1 MKKTLKIIGWTL
13 FSVFLIALI
22 LPFIVSERNN
32 ETGGPEMNIAGPQVY
47 SSNPFTNMMDR
58 LRNIFAS
65 KRGID
70 LPDENSSDTLLSV
83 GKKSKNKDKNKK
95 RASLNRSNKDNKF
108 AKGAGKSETNR
119 QNGASAQGDP
129 LNLPETNEWV
139 IGEQTM
145 PLVAAKGM
153 HETKLTDPVYAR
165 QKAAQQTEN
174 LLEQKDEIPGA
185 GTEEKSTFGKLFSPI
200 KNWLGIGEK
209 KADKQASG
217 KANDFI
223 VSATRSGVRGAR
235 SSSGQND
242 MESFDRQSAVNDISN
257 MINSIA
263 TMRADAKYPNPQTA
277 KEREARDRMI
287 KEETRKEIN
296 RLNKDYLVYLQQKM
310 AETPQEHVDVVG
322 KLVLNP
328 WSANIEKSS
337 DLISDENLPIE
348 STSGENLK
356 KVLNSK
362 QGEMLKNTLNSKY
375 VKAVPWKTIGEI
387 QTEKMLQQIQTEGAL
402 SENNREPSKLK
413 GNENNPPVL
422 LIYGMAE
429 GKNGMLSFLEQSL
442 ANRDEQVSQAY
453 ADSKKID
460 SLQDDTKSNT
470 VPPWFNN
477 RAEDMQT
484 LYRIRGCDKTNC
496 HWVLNSVTE
505 DKNGPALYPVRT
517 TMALAGRKNE
527 EIPSDIREKIA
538 PQFIEAFI
546 EKMES
551 DESKQSY
558 FEQSKK
564 YYLEREDMDENA
576 AEAEAQWVID
586 GLYSDANKS
595 ARIKEWTKQAKYN
608 LDANTFLPITEEE
621 LPELV
626 QNIVDRGGNVI
637 AGSQE
642 EEYNVGKVLENSGIL
657 VGTALTST
665 DENITEYEQDPRG
678 YIRNVRKNTQQRV
691 EYTGQQVSNK
701 LTPIKL
707 KTKFSEQ
714 NTSKGKND
722 ISLN

>member
-13 FSVFLIALI
+13 FSVFLIALV
-22 LPFIVSERNN
+22 LPFIVSEQRS
-32 ETGGPEMNIAGPQVY
+32 EKDGPNMNITGPQVY
-47 SSNPFTNMMDR
+47 SSNPFTNLMDR
-58 LRNIFAS
+58 LRNMFGS

-70 LPDENSSDTLLSV
+70 VSDEDASGTLLSD
-83 GKKSKNKDKNKK
+83 GKNSKNNHKNKNKK
-95 RASLNRSNKDNKF
+95 RASLKRNKKDNKF
-108 AKGAGKSETNR
+108 AKGAGKSETSQ
-119 QNGASAQGDP
+119 QNGSSASAQDP
-129 LNLPETNEWV
+129 LNLPETNDWV

-145 PLVAAKGM
+145 PLVSAKGM

-165 QKAAQQTEN
+165 QKAAQEAGK
-174 LLEQKDEIPGA
+174 LLEPKDEIPAA
-185 GTEEKSTFGKLFSPI
+185 GSAEKSKSGGIFSPI

-223 VSATRSGVRGAR
+223 ASATRSGVRGAR

-242 MESFDRQSAVNDISN
+242 MGSFDRQSAVNDINN

-263 TMRADAKYPNPQTA
+263 TMRADAKYPNPTTA

-296 RLNKDYLVYLQQKM
+296 RLNKDYLAHLQQKM
-310 AETPQEHVDVVG
+310 AETPQEHVDVVE
-322 KLVLNP
+322 KLILNP
-328 WSANIEKSS
+328 WTAS
-337 DLISDENLPIE
+337 DAKVSDENVPIE
-348 STSGENLK
+348 SK
-356 KVLNSK
+356 R
-362 QGEMLKNTLNSKY
+362 GEMLLNTLSSKY

-387 QTEKMLQQIQTEGAL
+387 QTEKMIQQIRQEGIL
-402 SENNREPSKLK
+402 KENNQEPKKLA
-413 GNENNPPVL
+413 ENNDNPPIL
-422 LIYGMAE
+422 LIYGTANGE
-429 GKNGMLSFLEQSL
+429 NGMLSFMNQSL
-442 ANRDEQVSQAY
+442 ENSSESVTQAY
-453 ADSKKID
+453 ANQKKEKSSQKQEI
-460 SLQDDTKSNT
+460 LQEQENSEKKAEINS

-484 LYRIRGCDKTNC
+484 LYRIRGCDKKKC
-496 HWVLNSVTE
+496 HWVLNSLTE

-527 EIPSDIREKIA
+527 ENPGNIKEKIA
-538 PQFIEAFI
+538 SQYTEAFI
-546 EKMES
+546 EEMES
-551 DESKQSY
+551 DKSKQYY
-558 FEQSKK
+558 FEQAKK
-564 YYLEREDMDENA
+564 NYLEMDNMDEAA
-576 AEAEAQWVID
+576 AEDEARWLTGQ
-586 GLYSDANKS
+586 LYSDANKS
-595 ARIKEWTKQAKYN
+595 ARIKEWTEQSQYN
-608 LDANTFLPITEEE
+608 FDSNTFLPITEEE
-621 LPELV
+621 LPEV
-626 QNIVDRGGNVI
+626 IQDVVERGGNVI

-642 EEYNVGKVLENSGIL
+642 EEYNVGKVLEDSGIL

-665 DENITEYEQDPRG
+665 DENITQYEQDPHG